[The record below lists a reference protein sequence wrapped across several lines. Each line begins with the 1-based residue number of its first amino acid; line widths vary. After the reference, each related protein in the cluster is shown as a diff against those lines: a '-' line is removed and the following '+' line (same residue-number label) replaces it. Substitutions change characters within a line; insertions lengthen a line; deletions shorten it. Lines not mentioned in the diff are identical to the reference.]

1 MIFFL
6 SFFKRWGLWCNN
18 SSFQVIESFH
28 GSNMFSCSNAMMF
41 AFVVK
46 PVLAHWWG
54 WGELSAVVTHQPPV
68 ILSLCML
75 PWAFRYCT
83 EGRSKH
89 YRVSDSFLDWEGI
102 GDGPQLLQQDNS
114 IRLCGSAL
122 QGYICRSWAQVSTS
136 MAMLLFWV
144 KRDADNQHGKRQKL
158 NSLVVHSR
166 NVIYFYFLCCLF
178 RNKCATQIF
187 FSRFHYTDWKSF
199 VSLHYSFL
207 LHYLEPG
214 SEFPV
219 PSMLC
224 KGLDWEC

>member
-1 MIFFL
+1 MGL
-6 SFFKRWGLWCNN
+6 RW
-18 SSFQVIESFH
+18 
-28 GSNMFSCSNAMMF
+28 
-41 AFVVK
+41 
-46 PVLAHWWG
+46 
-54 WGELSAVVTHQPPV
+54 AVSRGYSPAPF

-75 PWAFRYCT
+75 PWAFGYCT

-166 NVIYFYFLCCLF
+166 NVIYFF
-178 RNKCATQIF
+178 CAACSEINALHNL

>member
-1 MIFFL
+1 M
-6 SFFKRWGLWCNN
+6 GLWCNN
-18 SSFQVIESFH
+18 SRFQVIESFH

-46 PVLAHWWG
+46 PVLPNWWG
-54 WGELSAVVTHQPPV
+54 WVELSAAVTHQLPV
-68 ILSLCML
+68 ILSLWMF
-75 PWAFRYCT
+75 PRAFGYCT

-89 YRVSDSFLDWEGI
+89 YRVSDFFLDWEGI
-102 GDGPQLLQQDNS
+102 GDGPQLQQDNS
-114 IRLCGSAL
+114 IRLYGSAL

-144 KRDADNQHGKRQKL
+144 KRDADNQHGKRQKP

-166 NVIYFYFLCCLF
+166 NWIIIFFFCCLF
-178 RNKCATQIF
+178 RNKCATQFF
-187 FSRFHYTDWKSF
+187 FSRLHCTDWKLF
-199 VSLHYSFL
+199 VSLHYTFL
-207 LHYLEPG
+207 LHYLKLD

-219 PSMLC
+219 PIMLC

>member
-1 MIFFL
+1 
-6 SFFKRWGLWCNN
+6 
-18 SSFQVIESFH
+18 
-28 GSNMFSCSNAMMF
+28 MF

-54 WGELSAVVTHQPPV
+54 WGELSAAVTHQPPV

-75 PWAFRYCT
+75 PRAFRYCT

-178 RNKCATQIF
+178 RNK
-187 FSRFHYTDWKSF
+187 SLHKSF
-199 VSLHYSFL
+199 FQDFITLTENHLCLFIIHFCCITLNRAVNFQFPACFARDWIGSVNLSVDLCVSEKDEERGIL
-207 LHYLEPG
+207 LV
-214 SEFPV
+214 FNV
-219 PSMLC
+219 VVM
-224 KGLDWEC
+224 